1 MIAIGLRLL
10 GIWRW
15 LKQALGA
22 LVSLARRYPLQ
33 CALIVALAACGW
45 LWRGKERA
53 EADRDAALREI
64 VVQADKFHKAQA
76 EAERLA
82 IEARAATEKLSKGL
96 ADAADAQARYL
107 DADSRRN
114 LADRVRNQAPRC
126 SASGSIAPGVPDNPA
141 RDTGADP
148 AGVYLTL
155 DEADALRRH
164 EVRSVTCEG
173 WALDLIAQGLA
184 VE

>member
-1 MIAIGLRLL
+1 MIPFNPFSILASKVYAGVAIAGLTFAAVQTVRIEGLR
-10 GIWRW
+10 IWPLRIEGYAAANER
-15 LKQALGA
+15 LRAD
-22 LVSLARRYPLQ
+22 LARV
-33 CALIVALAACGW
+33 IV
-45 LWRGKERA
+45 
-53 EADRDAALREI
+53 
-64 VVQADKFHKAQA
+64 AQA
-76 EAERLA
+76 EAERFA

-96 ADAADAQARYL
+96 ADAADAQARHL

-114 LADRVRNQAPRC
+114 LADRVRQAPRC
-126 SASGSIAPGVPDNPA
+126 SASGSASPGVPDNPA
-141 RDTGADP
+141 RDPGADP

-173 WALDLIAQGLA
+173 WALDLMAQGLA

>member
-1 MIAIGLRLL
+1 MILLKLL
-10 GIWRW
+10 GLWRW

-22 LVSLARRYPLQ
+22 LLNLARRYPLQ
-33 CALIVALAACGW
+33 CALIVALVACGW
-45 LWRGKERA
+45 LWRGLNAERA
-53 EADRDAALREI
+53 KVSDLTALIVSERAAY
-64 VVQADKFHKAQA
+64 AKAQA
-76 EAERLA
+76 EAERLTL
-82 IEARAATEKLSKGL
+82 EARAATEKLSKGL

-114 LADRVRNQAPRC
+114 LADRVRKAPRC
-126 SASGSIAPGVPDNPA
+126 EASGSVAPGVPDNPA

-148 AGVYLTL
+148 AGIYLTL
-155 DEADALRRH
+155 AEADALRRH